1 MAFSL
6 EEKVDLLL
14 KKIAFGKTKTDTSEK
29 VDGFGEGISSPLFLR
44 GDKVLQQAASIP
56 STPAALANIVQ
67 AYQGADVVQ
76 CTAASGTTDTN
87 ITGFKRAWST
97 GQTDWIPAEFSAGYT
112 VEVYVGPSGWNGT
125 DAVATTIGGTNGTST
140 GANVF
145 RVVPGV
151 STSDWYFDYQA
162 GILYW
167 TNEDEA
173 GGTSNQVGGSTALT
187 SSIAS
192 SDVVYIKGY
201 KYIGIFGVGGSLSAA
216 TNAALGGI
224 KLFSNT
230 EQSEAAE
237 AVSATA
243 DRTYGVQFNSND
255 EAVVNVPW
263 VDTNTTDHAAITF
276 DTSALSYLSLS
287 SQEITVGLIDLAN
300 HVTGDL
306 PNANLANAS
315 VTIGSTEVAL
325 GASVGTFAG
334 LTSVTSTDFVG
345 ALTGTATKAT
355 AIAGGV
361 LGSVPYQSDANTT
374 SFLAGNTATTNLFM
388 RSVGDG
394 TDATAPTF
402 AAVTKADVGLGS
414 VENTALSTWAGS
426 SNITTLGAITSGSW
440 TATDIG
446 IAHGGTGQST
456 APLAFAALA
465 NIDHGGDFTIGTQAD
480 DTAIFTGHGSFGGN
494 LTVAG
499 NLNVIGAGTYINL
512 QQENVYMKDALITL
526 GNEDDGAD
534 ADFADAAVMAAGTL
548 LGIEAYKQN
557 HDNSAHPSLVFDS
570 TVGNKYWAI
579 DNKDHASSVLTRVA
593 RVYKL
598 AATITA
604 QNVTDGYF
612 TITHQLN
619 HKDVIV
625 QVRDATQ
632 NIVFFTYTS
641 QTVNTVRIAI
651 GGGITAGNQFNVV
664 VVG

>member
-1 MAFSL
+1 MSFSL

-29 VDGFGEGISSPLFLR
+29 VDGFGEGIASPLFLR
-44 GDKVLQQAASIP
+44 GDKVLQQTSSIP
-56 STPAALANIVQ
+56 SNPAAVADIVQ
-67 AYQGADVVQ
+67 AYQGADVVE

-125 DAVATTIGGTNGTST
+125 DAIATTIGGTNGTNT

-162 GILYW
+162 GVLYW
-167 TNEDEA
+167 TNEDEV
-173 GGTSNQVGGSTALT
+173 GGTNNQVGGSTELT
-187 SSIAS
+187 SSIATD
-192 SDVVYIKGY
+192 DVVYIKGY

-216 TNAALGGI
+216 TNASLGGL

-230 EQSEAAE
+230 EQSVAAE
-237 AVSATA
+237 AVSTTA
-243 DRTYGVQFNSND
+243 SRTYGVQFNASD
-255 EAVVNVPW
+255 QAVVNVPW

-276 DTSALSYLSLS
+276 GSSPQGYLSLS
-287 SQEITVGLIDLAN
+287 GQEITVNAINLAS

-315 VTIGSTEVAL
+315 VTIGSTAVAL
-325 GASVGTFAG
+325 GASVATFTG
-334 LTSVTSTDFVG
+334 LDSVTSAAFVG
-345 ALTGTATKAT
+345 ALTGTADLAT
-355 AIAGGV
+355 ELAGGA
-361 LGSVPYQSDANTT
+361 LGSVPYQDGTGSTA
-374 SFLAGNTATTNLFM
+374 FLAGNTTTTKKYLQ
-388 RSVGDG
+388 SVGDD
-394 TDATAPTF
+394 TDAAAPTF
-402 AAVTKADVGLGS
+402 AEIAAADVSGLGTLA
-414 VENTALSTWAGS
+414 TA
-426 SNITTLGAITSGSW
+426 NITVTEGTVAAHKVVLT
-440 TATDIG
+440 TA
-446 IAHGGTGQST
+446 AAGGNFTGVQ
-456 APLAFAALA
+456 
-465 NIDHGGDFTIGTQAD
+465 I
-480 DTAIFTGHGSFGGN
+480 DTADLTFTPSADAGRGLLTTGD
-494 LTVAG
+494 LTVKG
-499 NLNVIGAGTYINL
+499 NLNVIGDGTYINL

-534 ADFADAAVMAAGTL
+534 TDFADAAVMAAGTL

-593 RVYKL
+593 RIYKL
-598 AATITA
+598 NYTITS

-619 HKDVIV
+619 HRDVIV

-641 QTVNTVRIAI
+641 QTVNTVRVAI
-651 GGGITAGNQFNVV
+651 GGGIATGNEFKVV

>member
-1 MAFSL
+1 MSFSL

-29 VDGFGEGISSPLFLR
+29 VDGFGEGIASPLFLR
-44 GDKVLQQAASIP
+44 GDKVLQQTSSIP
-56 STPAALANIVQ
+56 SNPAAVADIVQ
-67 AYQGADVVQ
+67 AYQGADVVE

-125 DAVATTIGGTNGTST
+125 DAIATTIGGTNGTNT

-162 GILYW
+162 GVLYW
-167 TNEDEA
+167 TNEDEV
-173 GGTSNQVGGSTALT
+173 GGTNNQVGGSTELT
-187 SSIAS
+187 SSIATD
-192 SDVVYIKGY
+192 DVVYIKGY

-216 TNAALGGI
+216 TNASLGGL

-230 EQSEAAE
+230 EQSVAAE
-237 AVSATA
+237 AVSTTA
-243 DRTYGVQFNSND
+243 SRTYGVQFNASD
-255 EAVVNVPW
+255 QAVVNVPW

-276 DTSALSYLSLS
+276 GSSPQGYLSLS
-287 SQEITVGLIDLAN
+287 GQEITVNAINLAS

-315 VTIGSTEVAL
+315 VTIGSTAVAL
-325 GASVGTFAG
+325 GASVATFTG
-334 LTSVTSTDFVG
+334 LDSVTSAAFVG
-345 ALTGTATKAT
+345 ALTGTADLAT
-355 AIAGGV
+355 ELAGGA
-361 LGSVPYQSDANTT
+361 LGSVPYQDGTGSTA
-374 SFLAGNTATTNLFM
+374 FLAGNTTTTKKFL
-388 RSVGDG
+388 RSQGDD
-394 TDATAPTF
+394 TDAAAPTF
-402 AAVTKADVGLGS
+402 AEIAAADVSGLGTLA
-414 VENTALSTWAGS
+414 TA
-426 SNITTLGAITSGSW
+426 NITVTEGTVAAHKVVLT
-440 TATDIG
+440 TA
-446 IAHGGTGQST
+446 AAGGNFTGVQ
-456 APLAFAALA
+456 
-465 NIDHGGDFTIGTQAD
+465 I
-480 DTAIFTGHGSFGGN
+480 DTADLTFTPSADAGRGLLTTGD
-494 LTVAG
+494 LTVKG
-499 NLNVIGAGTYINL
+499 NLNVIGDGTYINL

-534 ADFADAAVMAAGTL
+534 TDFADAAVMAAGTL

-593 RVYKL
+593 RIYKL
-598 AATITA
+598 NYTITS

-619 HKDVIV
+619 HRDVIV

-641 QTVNTVRIAI
+641 QTVNTVRVAI
-651 GGGITAGNQFNVV
+651 GGGIATGNEFKVV